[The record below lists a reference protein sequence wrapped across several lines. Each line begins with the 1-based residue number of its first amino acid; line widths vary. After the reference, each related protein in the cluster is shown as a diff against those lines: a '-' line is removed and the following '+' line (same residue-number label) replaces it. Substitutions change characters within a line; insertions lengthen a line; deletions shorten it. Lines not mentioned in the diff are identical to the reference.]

1 MTYSSTPDANAL
13 LSKLTFSADGLIPV
27 IVQDAET
34 KDVLMFAFANREAV
48 SLTLETGYAH
58 YFSRSRNR
66 LWKKGEESGHLQ
78 TVHDVL
84 TDCDED
90 VLIYQVSQE
99 GCACHEGYRSCFFRD
114 IAGNIILPRLK
125 DPKDIYG

>member
-58 YFSRSRNR
+58 YFSLSRNR

-114 IAGNIILPRLK
+114 IAGNVILPRLK

>member
-48 SLTLETGYAH
+48 SLTLGTGYAH

-114 IAGNIILPRLK
+114 IAGNVILPRLK

>member
-48 SLTLETGYAH
+48 SLTLETGSAH

-114 IAGNIILPRLK
+114 IAGNVILPRLK

>member
-1 MTYSSTPDANAL
+1 MSYSRVPSKNILLEKLTYSAE
-13 LSKLTFSADGLIPV
+13 GLIPV

-34 KDVLMFAFANREAV
+34 KDVLMFAYANEAAV
-48 SLTLETGYAH
+48 NLTIETGFAH
-58 YFSRSRNR
+58 YFSRSRNK

-78 TVHDVL
+78 TVVDIL

-90 VLIYQVSQE
+90 VLIYLVSQE

-114 IAGNIILPRLK
+114 IEGNRILPRLK
-125 DPKDIYG
+125 DPKEIYT

>member
-13 LSKLTFSADGLIPV
+13 LFKLTFSADGLIPV

-114 IAGNIILPRLK
+114 IAGNVILPRLK

>member
-48 SLTLETGYAH
+48 SLTLETGYAY

-114 IAGNIILPRLK
+114 IAGNVILPRLK

>member
-34 KDVLMFAFANREAV
+34 KDVLMFAFANRDAV

-114 IAGNIILPRLK
+114 IAGNVILPRLK

>member
-1 MTYSSTPDANAL
+1 MVYSAIPGDNVL
-13 LSKLTFSADGLIPV
+13 LSKLNFSDEGLIPV
-27 IVQDAET
+27 IVQDAVT
-34 KDVLMFAFANREAV
+34 KDVLMFAFASREAV

-58 YFSRSRNR
+58 YFSRSRGK

-78 TVHDVL
+78 AVSDVL

-90 VLIYQVSQE
+90 VLIYLVSQE

-114 IAGNIILPRLK
+114 IAGNVVLPRLK
-125 DPKDIYG
+125 DPRDIYG

>member
-13 LSKLTFSADGLIPV
+13 LSKLTFSAEGLIPV

-114 IAGNIILPRLK
+114 IAGNVILPRLK

>member
-66 LWKKGEESGHLQ
+66 LWKKGEDSGHLQ

-114 IAGNIILPRLK
+114 IAGNVILPRLK

>member
-48 SLTLETGYAH
+48 SLTLDTGYAH

-114 IAGNIILPRLK
+114 IAGNVILPRLK

>member
-13 LSKLTFSADGLIPV
+13 LSKLIFSADGLIPV

-114 IAGNIILPRLK
+114 IAGNVILPRLK

>member
-34 KDVLMFAFANREAV
+34 KDLLMFAFANREAV
-48 SLTLETGYAH
+48 SLTLETGYAY

-114 IAGNIILPRLK
+114 IAGNVILPRLK

>member
-1 MTYSSTPDANAL
+1 MSVAGENAL
-13 LSKLTFSADGLIPV
+13 FEKLTFSAEGLIPV
-27 IVQDAET
+27 IVQDAKS

-48 SLTLETGYAH
+48 SLTLETGFAH
-58 YFSRSRNR
+58 YFSRSRAK

-90 VLIYQVSQE
+90 AALHQE
-99 GCACHEGYRSCFFRD
+99 LHETGTNVACH
-114 IAGNIILPRLK
+114 IAPDALVEIL
-125 DPKDIYG
+125 

>member
-48 SLTLETGYAH
+48 SLTLETGSAH

-78 TVHDVL
+78 TIHDVL

-114 IAGNIILPRLK
+114 IAGNVILPRLK

>member
-114 IAGNIILPRLK
+114 IAGNVILPLLK

>member
-1 MTYSSTPDANAL
+1 MTYSSTPDSNAL

-90 VLIYQVSQE
+90 VLIYQVSQV

-114 IAGNIILPRLK
+114 IAGNVILPRLK